1 MKKCPDCAELVQDEA
16 RICRFCQ
23 HQFPPQNYRPQ
34 SQSVSQRSSL
44 GLGLFCAGMIALVL
58 VTNKFSSSSESQAN
72 AVDAQ
77 PASSKLKEGTAPENS
92 YRDLGKQAASV
103 GAGQAAI
110 KSSLRDPE
118 SAKFRNVHFYSGGGV
133 PVTCGEVNARNG
145 FGGYSGYERFVAA
158 SDIISA
164 TESQVEGG
172 LGPVWD
178 KYCVRATWD
187 RV

>member
-1 MKKCPDCAELVQDEA
+1 
-16 RICRFCQ
+16 
-23 HQFPPQNYRPQ
+23 
-34 SQSVSQRSSL
+34 
-44 GLGLFCAGMIALVL
+44 
-58 VTNKFSSSSESQAN
+58 
-72 AVDAQ
+72 
-77 PASSKLKEGTAPENS
+77 
-92 YRDLGKQAASV
+92 
-103 GAGQAAI
+103 
-110 KSSLRDPE
+110 
-118 SAKFRNVHFYSGGGV
+118 V